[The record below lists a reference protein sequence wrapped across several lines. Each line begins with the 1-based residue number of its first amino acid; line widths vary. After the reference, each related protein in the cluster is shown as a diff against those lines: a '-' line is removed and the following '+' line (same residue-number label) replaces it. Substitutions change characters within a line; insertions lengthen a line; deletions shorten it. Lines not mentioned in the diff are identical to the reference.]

1 MTTVRIENRDYE
13 LRFDLYAMERVEEEF
28 GGMREMLSELSGGKQ
43 VSALKKVFRI
53 MGNSAL
59 SWRGREESLTGQEI
73 LRLTVAEMADVSRA
87 LQAEI
92 KKSMKKE
99 TADGNE
105 ADDESHDLY
114 TDEDDEKNA

>member
-13 LRFDLYAMERVEEEF
+13 LRFDLYAMEQVEEAF
-28 GGMREMLSELSGGKQ
+28 GGMREMLAELSGSRQ
-43 VSALKKVFRI
+43 VGALKKVFRI

-73 LRLTVAEMADVSRA
+73 MRLTVAEMADVSRA

-92 KKSMKKE
+92 RKSMKKE

-105 ADDESHDLY
+105 ADDEVHDLY
-114 TDEDDEKNA
+114 QDEEDEKNG

>member
-59 SWRGREESLTGQEI
+59 SWRGWEESLTGQEI